1 MLTEPVAAKTQ
12 LSMEAVPA
20 GQAMPDWL
28 VSSLLEGK
36 RLMVIHPSEQC
47 RKQSIEMLHELG
59 GGKAIDTSHHLTIN
73 RLIGIL
79 HVDLRLPVLLS
90 DDGILFEKTHR
101 ALNKEASGEIFSD
114 LLSNPKHKW
123 SRSRTRRLLS
133 LYKELTKLKRPW
145 DWEEDP
151 GARSCDKVLQ
161 SMESK
166 LQGTHPL
173 RLKRTV
179 WQALKNTEKMPFTIS
194 GVEGIIML
202 DHPSSITEVEIEI
215 VRETSRL
222 KPVHQLV
229 NPGSHRLGFHGE
241 YIEDI
246 STTRRNDDLPE
257 WVPNHDV
264 WAPSSPPRWLSPFS
278 DKRNSVI
285 NHVLCESDGH
295 THLALASILSQIQG
309 NIVVVTGDVDD
320 LNSRLRPYLHSIGY
334 HAEEASVKVRDTS
347 GVARLLSIA
356 DISRG
361 EEAWSLSK
369 LTQLWS
375 QIELPMVWEILDL
388 QHPVHQEWKP
398 RLHPDVLSEIARGFH
413 LLGGRGALRR
423 WQSTLNGAQPR
434 AGVNTKQREQK
445 LEECQWWISC
455 ISNWM
460 YPTLSKYDKN
470 DVTREL
476 VGCSSG
482 EKLPLP
488 SQPKDVVG
496 WINSCLN
503 QIDWATLSSRDEIF
517 SSTLPGLQNFAAS
530 LNRLKQENI
539 ELYPEDFL
547 EVLDLVTSHDEIIG
561 NPSKDIGIRI
571 LSPEQAYGVQADYL
585 ILTDIDADTWSMRT
599 PQIPWLDEGTRMK
612 IGLHRPD
619 EPLRVARHQLRHF
632 LNCSQNV
639 LIIDSSI
646 EEGIELAG
654 PLDEWFNEISKEGGL
669 KSLNEAP
676 NYMDSSLWNPET
688 KDRSWEWKIIRE
700 QSKLVY
706 RVASMETEKSVV
718 RTHRSGFL
726 NRDEIQRAGLASIE
740 SRRPQISPLNPTGL
754 IVAAETEVLG
764 DQLSRRRIGED
775 LAIGQIHPF
784 SSAPQ
789 RILSSDMKLLPSKT
803 KPANARDSEVWP
815 HLGIMAKR
823 GLGIPVDPRPIQ
835 PPSTTMKELDEITGR
850 STIKLNLPKVWSQG
864 RLQSWLECP
873 RRAWFEK
880 HMYLGDS
887 DQMEEDLAAATR
899 GNIVHV
905 VEEAILRAHGLESSG
920 AVATPFPLYAG
931 NLGSAEKA
939 WEIALETLAQNATWM
954 RREDGI
960 SAHRCRDL
968 IGVSPNQWKEWLEDN
983 TPLPIG
989 GRIGRMIE
997 SDFALTNVAPI
1008 ATEWELAGK
1017 DGRHVKIEL
1026 PESPDQS
1033 FLLRG
1038 RIDRVDQLVNFGKEE
1053 SDTEEIVPLDFDLDN
1068 PPKSKRL
1075 IVLRDIKSIDGTKDN
1090 GDNERHLKGIFHE
1103 LQLALYARAWE
1114 VANPGDRVIGVGAT
1128 QVGNQTQHYVEIDP
1142 EFFDLCTQ
1150 LNVGIVG
1157 GDTHGHYRM
1166 PGDSKDESSN
1176 PFRAWMR
1183 ERITTAIRVI
1193 NNAKSGNIHPEPSS
1207 MCKYCPIND
1216 ACPSAQR
1223 GGW

>member
-1 MLTEPVAAKTQ
+1 MLTEQILAKTQ

-28 VSSLLEGK
+28 ISSLVEGK
-36 RLMVIHPSEQC
+36 RLMIIHPSEQC
-47 RKQSIEMLHELG
+47 RKQSIELLHELG
-59 GGKAIDTSHHLTIN
+59 GGRAIDTSHHVTIN

-79 HVDLRLPVLLS
+79 HVDLRLPVLLP

-101 ALNKEASGEIFSD
+101 ALNQEASREIFSD
-114 LLSNPKHKW
+114 ILSSPNQKW

-145 DWEEDP
+145 DWVEDP
-151 GARSCDKVLQ
+151 GARTCDKVLQ
-161 SMESK
+161 AMESE
-166 LQGTHPL
+166 LQATHPL
-173 RLKRTV
+173 RLNRTV
-179 WQALKNTEKMPFTIS
+179 WQALKETEKIPFTIS
-194 GVEGIIML
+194 DVEGIIML
-202 DHPSSITEVEIEI
+202 DHPSNISEVEIEI
-215 VRETSRL
+215 IREVSRF

-246 STTRRNDDLPE
+246 STTRRNDALPK
-257 WVPNHDV
+257 WVPPHDV
-264 WAPSSPPRWLSPFS
+264 WAPTTPQGWSTPISE
-278 DKRNSVI
+278 KRNRVI
-285 NHVLCESDGH
+285 NHVMCESNSH
-295 THLALASILSQIQG
+295 THLALANLLSQIKG
-309 NIVVVTGDVDD
+309 DIVIVTGDVES
-320 LNSRLRPYLHSIGY
+320 LNARLSPYLHSIGY
-334 HAEEASVKVRDTS
+334 HSKEESVKVRDTS

-356 DISRG
+356 NISRG
-361 EEAWSLSK
+361 EEAWSLTK
-369 LTQLWS
+369 LTQLWN

-398 RLHPDVLSEIARGFH
+398 RLHPEILSEIARGFH

-423 WQSTLNGAQPR
+423 WQSTLNTAKPR

-455 ISNWM
+455 ISNWL
-460 YPTLSKYDKN
+460 YPTLSGYDKK

-476 VGCSSG
+476 TGCSSG
-482 EKLPLP
+482 EQLPLP
-488 SQPKDVVG
+488 KQPKDVVD
-496 WINSCLN
+496 WINSCLS
-503 QIDWATLSSRDEIF
+503 QIDWATLASRDELF
-517 SSTLPGLQNFAAS
+517 SSTIPGLQNFTSS
-530 LNRLKQENI
+530 LNRLKEENI
-539 ELYPEDFL
+539 ELKSEDFIDI
-547 EVLDLVTSHDEIIG
+547 LDLVTSHDEING
-561 NPSKDIGIRI
+561 NSSSDNGIKI
-571 LSPEQAYGVQADYL
+571 LSPSQAYGIQAEYL
-585 ILTDIDADTWSMRT
+585 ILCDIDAESWSMKT
-599 PQIPWLDEGTRMK
+599 PQVPWLDEGTRMK

-619 EPLRVARHQLRHF
+619 EPLRIARHQLRHF

-639 LIIDSSI
+639 LIVDSSI
-646 EEGIELAG
+646 EEGIELTG
-654 PLDEWFNEISKEGGL
+654 PLDEWFNEISKDGGL
-669 KSLNEAP
+669 KSLNETP
-676 NYMDSSLWNPET
+676 DYLDSSIWNPET
-688 KDRSWEWKIIRE
+688 VDRSWEWKIVRG

-706 RVASMETEKSVV
+706 RVASMEIEKAVL

-726 NRDEIQRAGLASIE
+726 GRDEIQRAGLASIE
-740 SRRPQISPLNPTGL
+740 SRKPKIQPLNPNGL
-754 IVAAETEVLG
+754 IVAAETEILT
-764 DQLSRRRIGED
+764 DQLSRRRTGDE
-775 LAIGQIHPF
+775 LGIGQIHPF
-784 SSAPQ
+784 ASASQ
-789 RILSSDMKLLPSKT
+789 RILSSDMKLLPTKT
-803 KPANARDSEVWP
+803 KPANARESKVWP
-815 HLGIMAKR
+815 HLGIMAKN
-823 GLGIPVDPRPIQ
+823 GLGIPIDPRPIQ
-835 PPSTTMKELDEITGR
+835 PPSTTLKELDEITGR
-850 STIKLNLPKVWSQG
+850 STIKLNLPKIWSQG

-887 DQMEEDLAAATR
+887 DQMEEDLAASTR

-905 VEEAILRAHGLESSG
+905 VEEAILRAHGLEENG
-920 AVATPFPLYAG
+920 VATTPSPLFAG
-931 NLGSAEKA
+931 SLGSVENA
-939 WEIALETLAQNATWM
+939 WQIALETLAENATWM

-968 IGVSPNQWKEWLEDN
+968 IGVSPIQWKEWLEHS
-983 TPLPIG
+983 TPIPIG

-997 SDFALTNVAPI
+997 SDFALTSVAPI
-1008 ATEWELAGK
+1008 ATEWELSGEDGK
-1017 DGRHVKIEL
+1017 HVRIEL
-1026 PESPDQS
+1026 PESSEDS

-1038 RIDRVDQLVNFGKEE
+1038 RIDRVDQLVNISTEE
-1053 SDTEEIVPLDFDLDN
+1053 SETQEIVPLDFELDD

-1075 IVLRDIKSIDGTKDN
+1075 IILRDIKSIDGTKDN
-1090 GDNERHLKGIFHE
+1090 GDNERHLKGIFNE

-1114 VANPGDRVIGVGAT
+1114 IANPGDRVVGVGAT

-1142 EFFDLCTQ
+1142 EFFDLCTE

-1166 PGDSKDESSN
+1166 PGDSKDEKSN

-1193 NNAKSGNIHPEPSS
+1193 NSAKSGNIHPEPSR
-1207 MCKYCPIND
+1207 MCKYCPISD

>member
-1 MLTEPVAAKTQ
+1 MLTEAIVAKTQ

-28 VSSLLEGK
+28 ISSLVEGK

-47 RKQSIEMLHELG
+47 RKQSIEKLHELG
-59 GGKAIDTSHHLTIN
+59 AGKAIDPSHHVTIN

-90 DDGILFEKTHR
+90 EDGILFEKTHR
-101 ALNKEASGEIFSD
+101 ALSEEASGETFSG

-151 GARSCDKVLQ
+151 GARICDKVLQ
-161 SMESK
+161 SMESE
-166 LQGTHPL
+166 LQATHPL

-179 WQALKNTEKMPFTIS
+179 WQALKETEKMPFTIS
-194 GVEGIIML
+194 DVEGIIML
-202 DHPSSITEVEIEI
+202 DHPSNISEVEIEI
-215 VRETSRL
+215 IKEISRL

-246 STTRRNDDLPE
+246 SPVRRNDALPK
-257 WVPNHDV
+257 WVPSHEV
-264 WAPSSPPRWLSPFS
+264 WAPTIPPGWSSPISER
-278 DKRNSVI
+278 RNRVI
-285 NHVLCESDGH
+285 NHVMCESNSQ
-295 THLALASILSQIQG
+295 THLALASILSQIEG
-309 NIVVVTGDVDD
+309 DIVVVTGDVES
-320 LNSRLRPYLHSIGY
+320 LNARLSPYLHSIGY
-334 HAEEASVKVRDTS
+334 HPKEESVKVRDTS
-347 GVARLLSIA
+347 GVARIISIA
-356 DISRG
+356 NVSRG
-361 EEAWSLSK
+361 EEAWSLNK
-369 LTQLWS
+369 LTQLWN

-388 QHPVHQEWKP
+388 QHPVHQDWKP
-398 RLHPDVLSEIARGFH
+398 RLHPEILSEIARGFH

-423 WQSTLNGAQPR
+423 WQSTLNTAKPR

-455 ISNWM
+455 ISNWL
-460 YPTLSKYDKN
+460 YPTLSGYDKN

-476 VGCSSG
+476 IGCSTG
-482 EKLPLP
+482 EQLPLP
-488 SQPKDVVG
+488 NQPKDVLG
-496 WINSCLN
+496 WLNSCLS
-503 QIDWATLSSRDEIF
+503 QIDWATLASRDELF
-517 SSTLPGLQNFAAS
+517 SNTLPGLQNFTAS
-530 LNRLKQENI
+530 INRLKEENI
-539 ELYPEDFL
+539 GLNSEDFI
-547 EVLDLVTSHDEIIG
+547 EILDLVTSHDNIKG
-561 NPSKDIGIRI
+561 NTSSDNGIKI
-571 LSPEQAYGVQADYL
+571 LSPSQAYGIQSEYL
-585 ILTDIDADTWSMRT
+585 ILCDIDAESWSMKT
-599 PQIPWLDEGTRMK
+599 PQVPWLDEGTRMK

-619 EPLRVARHQLRHF
+619 EPLRVARHQLRHY
-632 LNCSQNV
+632 LNCSQKI

-646 EEGIELAG
+646 EEGIELTG
-654 PLDEWFNEISKEGGL
+654 PLDEWFNEVSRGDGL
-669 KSLNEAP
+669 RSLNEAP
-676 NYMDSSLWNPET
+676 SYLDSSIWNPET
-688 KDRSWEWKIIRE
+688 ADRSWEWKIVRD

-706 RVASMETEKSVV
+706 RVASMEIEKSVV

-726 NRDEIQRAGLASIE
+726 GRDEMQRAGLASIE
-740 SRRPQISPLNPTGL
+740 SRNPKLPPLNPNGL
-754 IVAAETEVLG
+754 IVAAETEVLS
-764 DQLSRRRIGED
+764 DQLSRRRTGDD
-775 LAIGQIHPF
+775 LGIGQIHPF
-784 SSAPQ
+784 ASASQ
-789 RILSSDMKLLPSKT
+789 RILSSDMKLLPTKT
-803 KPANARDSEVWP
+803 KPANARESEVWP
-815 HLGIMAKR
+815 HLGIMAKK
-823 GLGIPVDPRPIQ
+823 GLGIPIDPRPIQ
-835 PPSTTMKELDEITGR
+835 PPSTTLKELDEITGR
-850 STIKLNLPKVWSQG
+850 STIKLKLPKVWSQG

-887 DQMEEDLAAATR
+887 DQMEEDLAASTR

-905 VEEAILRAHGLESSG
+905 VEEAILRAHGLDENGASSI
-920 AVATPFPLYAG
+920 PSPLFAG
-931 NLGSAEKA
+931 SLGSVENA
-939 WEIALETLAQNATWM
+939 WQIALETLAENATWM

-968 IGVSPNQWKEWLEDN
+968 IGVSPIQWKEWLEHAS
-983 TPLPIG
+983 PIPIG

-1008 ATEWELAGK
+1008 ATEWELSGEDGK
-1017 DGRHVKIEL
+1017 HVRIEL
-1026 PESPDQS
+1026 PESSEES

-1038 RIDRVDQLVNFGKEE
+1038 RIDRVDQLVNISTEE
-1053 SDTEEIVPLDFDLDN
+1053 SETQEIVPLDFDLEN

-1075 IVLRDIKSIDGTKDN
+1075 IILRDIKSIDGTKDN
-1090 GDNERHLKGIFHE
+1090 GDNERHLKGIFNE

-1166 PGDSKDESSN
+1166 PGDSKDEKSN

-1193 NNAKSGNIHPEPSS
+1193 NGAKSGNIHPEPSR
-1207 MCKYCPIND
+1207 MCKYCPISD

>member
-1 MLTEPVAAKTQ
+1 MLSEQDVAKTR

-20 GQAMPDWL
+20 GQAIPDWL
-28 VSSLLEGK
+28 TSSLLDG
-36 RLMVIHPSEQC
+36 RRIMIIHPSEHC
-47 RKQSIEMLHELG
+47 RKQSIEMLHKLG
-59 GGKAIDTSHHLTIN
+59 SGKSIDTSHHLTIN

-79 HVDLRLPVLLS
+79 HVDLRLPVLME

-101 ALNKEASGEIFSD
+101 ALEKEASEDTFSY
-114 LLSNPKHKW
+114 LLSNPKQKW
-123 SRSRTRRLLS
+123 SRSKTRRLLL

-151 GARSCDKVLQ
+151 GARSCDRVLRA
-161 SMESK
+161 MESE
-166 LQGTHPL
+166 LQATHPL
-173 RLKRTV
+173 RLKRTI
-179 WQALKNTEKMPFTIS
+179 WQALKNTEKIPFTIS
-194 GVEGIIML
+194 DVEGIIML
-202 DHPSSITEVEIEI
+202 DHPSNITEVEIEI
-215 VRETSRL
+215 IREISRM

-264 WAPSSPPRWLSPFS
+264 WAPSSPPGWSS
-278 DKRNSVI
+278 IISEKRNRVI
-285 NHVLCESDGH
+285 NHVMCESDGH
-295 THLALASILSQIQG
+295 THLALASILSQIEG
-309 NIVVVTGDVDD
+309 DIVVVTGDVDG

-334 HAEEASVKVRDTS
+334 LPKEATIRVRDTS
-347 GVARLLSIA
+347 GVARLLSVA
-356 DISRG
+356 EISRG
-361 EEAWSLSK
+361 EEAWSLGK

-375 QIELPMVWEILDL
+375 QIELPMSWEILNL
-388 QHPVHQEWKP
+388 QHPIHQEWKP
-398 RLHPDVLSEIARGFH
+398 RLHPEVLSEIARGFH
-413 LLGGRGALRR
+413 LLGGNGALRR
-423 WQSTLNGAQPR
+423 WQSTLNNARPR

-455 ISNWM
+455 ISNWL
-460 YPTLSKYDKN
+460 YPTLTSYDKK

-476 VGCSSG
+476 IGCSSG
-482 EKLPLP
+482 EQLPLP

-503 QIDWATLSSRDEIF
+503 QIDWTTLASREEIF
-517 SSTLPGLQNFAAS
+517 SSTLPGLQSFSAS

-539 ELYPEDFL
+539 ELHSEDFI
-547 EVLDLVTSHDEIIG
+547 EVLHLVTSHDEIKSSSA
-561 NPSKDIGIRI
+561 NDNGIRI
-571 LSPEQAYGVQADYL
+571 LSPAQAYGVQAEYL
-585 ILTDIDADTWSMRT
+585 ILCDIDAETWSMKT
-599 PQIPWLDEGTRMK
+599 PQVPWLDEGTRMK

-619 EPLRVARHQLRHF
+619 EPLRIARHQLRHF
-632 LNCSQNV
+632 LNCSQSV

-669 KSLNEAP
+669 KTLNEAP
-676 NYMDSSLWNPET
+676 SFLDSSLWKPET
-688 KDRSWEWKIIRE
+688 NDRSWEWKIVHN

-706 RVASMETEKSVV
+706 RLASMEIEKSVV

-726 NRDEIQRAGLASIE
+726 GRDKIQRAGLASIE
-740 SRRPQISPLNPTGL
+740 SRKPEFRPLNPNGL
-754 IVAAETEVLG
+754 IVAAETEVLS
-764 DQLSRRRIGED
+764 DQLSRRRTGED
-775 LAIGQIHPF
+775 LAIGQVHPF
-784 SSAPQ
+784 SSASQ
-789 RILSSDMKLLPSKT
+789 RIQSSDIILLPSKT
-803 KPANARDSEVWP
+803 KPGNARDSEVWP
-815 HLGIMAKR
+815 HLGIMAKK
-823 GLGIPVDPRPIQ
+823 GLGIPIDPRPIQ
-835 PPSTTMKELDEITGR
+835 PPSTTLNELDQITGR
-850 STIKLNLPKVWSQG
+850 SKIKLNLPKVWSQG

-887 DQMEEDLAAATR
+887 DQMEEDLATATR

-905 VEEAILRAHGLESSG
+905 VEEAILRAHGLEENG
-920 AVATPFPLYAG
+920 VANTPSPLFKG
-931 NLGSAEKA
+931 NLGSVENA
-939 WEIALETLAQNATWM
+939 WQIALETLAQNATWM

-968 IGVSPNQWKEWLEDN
+968 IGVSPNQWNEWLNDS
-983 TPLPIG
+983 TPIPVG

-997 SDFALTNVAPI
+997 SDFGLTNAAPI
-1008 ATEWELAGK
+1008 ATEWELADK
-1017 DGRHVKIEL
+1017 DVKHVKIEL
-1026 PESPDQS
+1026 PESPEDS

-1038 RIDRVDQLVNFGKEE
+1038 RIDRVDQLVNFG
-1053 SDTEEIVPLDFDLDN
+1053 TEEYDAQEIIPLDFDLDN
-1068 PPKSKRL
+1068 PPKSNRL
-1075 IVLRDIKSIDGTKDN
+1075 IILRDIKSIDGTKDN
-1090 GDNERHLKGIFHE
+1090 GDNERHLKGIFQE

-1128 QVGNQTQHYVEIDP
+1128 QVGNQTQHYLEVDP
-1142 EFFDLCTQ
+1142 EFLDLCSQ

-1157 GDTHGHYRM
+1157 GETHGHYRM
-1166 PGDSKDESSN
+1166 PGDSKDEKSN

-1183 ERITTAIRVI
+1183 ERITTSIRVI
-1193 NNAKSGNIHPEPSS
+1193 NSAKSGNIHPEPSR
-1207 MCKYCPIND
+1207 MCKYCPISD

>member
-1 MLTEPVAAKTQ
+1 MLTEQEIAKTQ

-28 VSSLLEGK
+28 TSSLLDG
-36 RLMVIHPSEQC
+36 RRIMIIHPSEQC
-47 RKQSIEMLHELG
+47 RKQSIEMLHQLG
-59 GGKAIDTSHHLTIN
+59 NGKAIDTSHHLTIN

-79 HVDLRLPVLLS
+79 HVDLRLPVLME

-101 ALNKEASGEIFSD
+101 ALNKEASEHTFSY
-114 LLSNPKHKW
+114 LLSNPKQKW

-151 GARSCDKVLQ
+151 GARSCDRVLQ
-161 SMESK
+161 VMESE
-166 LQGTHPL
+166 LQATHPL
-173 RLKRTV
+173 RLKRTI
-179 WQALKNTEKMPFTIS
+179 WQALKNTEKIPFTIS
-194 GVEGIIML
+194 DVEGIIML
-202 DHPSSITEVEIEI
+202 DHPSNITEVEIEI
-215 VRETSRL
+215 IREISRI

-246 STTRRNDDLPE
+246 STTRRSADLPE
-257 WVPNHDV
+257 WVPNHEV
-264 WAPSSPPRWLSPFS
+264 WAPSSPPGWSS
-278 DKRNSVI
+278 ITSEKRNRVI
-285 NHVLCESDGH
+285 NHVMCESDGH
-295 THLALASILSQIQG
+295 THLALASILNQIEG
-309 NIVVVTGDVDD
+309 DIVVITGDVDG
-320 LNSRLRPYLHSIGY
+320 LNSRLRPYLQSIGY
-334 HAEEASVKVRDTS
+334 HSKEASVKVRETS

-356 DISRG
+356 EISRG
-361 EEAWSLSK
+361 EEAWSLNK

-375 QIELPMVWEILDL
+375 QIELPMIWEILDL

-398 RLHPDVLSEIARGFH
+398 RLHPEVLSEIARGFH
-413 LLGGRGALRR
+413 LLGGSGALRR
-423 WQSTLNGAQPR
+423 WQSTLNNARPR
-434 AGVNTKQREQK
+434 AGVNTKQRQQK

-455 ISNWM
+455 ISNWL
-460 YPTLSKYDKN
+460 YPTLSSYDKK
-470 DVTREL
+470 DVIREL
-476 VGCSSG
+476 TGCSSG

-503 QIDWATLSSRDEIF
+503 QIDWTTLASRDELF
-517 SSTLPGLQNFAAS
+517 SSNLPGLQSFSAS
-530 LNRLKQENI
+530 INRLKQEKI
-539 ELYPEDFL
+539 ELNSEDFIEIL
-547 EVLDLVTSHDEIIG
+547 NLITSHDEIKSSSSSD
-561 NPSKDIGIRI
+561 NGIRI
-571 LSPEQAYGVQADYL
+571 LSPAQAYGVQAEYL
-585 ILTDIDADTWSMRT
+585 ILCGIDAETWSMKT
-599 PQIPWLDEGTRMK
+599 PQVPWLDEETRMK
-612 IGLHRPD
+612 LGLHRPD
-619 EPLRVARHQLRHF
+619 EPLRIARHQLRHF
-632 LNCSQNV
+632 LNCSQSV

-646 EEGIELAG
+646 EEGIELTG

-669 KSLNEAP
+669 KTLNEAP
-676 NYMDSSLWNPET
+676 SFLDASLWNPET
-688 KDRSWEWKIIRE
+688 KDRPWEWRIVRN

-706 RVASMETEKSVV
+706 RVASIHIENSVV
-718 RTHRSGFL
+718 RTHRSGL
-726 NRDEIQRAGLASIE
+726 LGRDKIQRAGLASIE
-740 SRRPQISPLNPTGL
+740 SRKPQLRPLNPNGL

-764 DQLSRRRIGED
+764 DQLSRRRTGED
-775 LAIGQIHPF
+775 LAIGQVHPF
-784 SSAPQ
+784 SSASQ
-789 RILSSDMKLLPSKT
+789 RILSFDITLLPTKT

-815 HLGIMAKR
+815 HLGIMAKN
-823 GLGIPVDPRPIQ
+823 GLGIPIDSRPIQ
-835 PPSTTMKELDEITGR
+835 PPSTTLDELDQVTGR
-850 STIKLNLPKVWSQG
+850 SFIKLNLPKVWSQG

-905 VEEAILRAHGLESSG
+905 VEEAILRAHGLEESG
-920 AVATPFPLYAG
+920 VVTTPYPLYAG
-931 NLGSAEKA
+931 NLGSVENA
-939 WEIALETLAQNATWM
+939 WQIALETLAKNATWM

-968 IGVSPNQWKEWLEDN
+968 IGVSPNQWNEWLN
-983 TPLPIG
+983 YSTPIPVG

-997 SDFALTNVAPI
+997 SDFALTHVAPI
-1008 ATEWELAGK
+1008 ATEWELADKGVK
-1017 DGRHVKIEL
+1017 HVKIEL
-1026 PESPDQS
+1026 PESPEDS

-1038 RIDRVDQLVNFGKEE
+1038 RIDRVDQLVNPR
-1053 SDTEEIVPLDFDLDN
+1053 TEEYDAQEIIPLDFDLDN
-1068 PPKSKRL
+1068 PPKSNRL
-1075 IVLRDIKSIDGTKDN
+1075 IILRDIKSIDGTKDN
-1090 GDNERHLKGIFHE
+1090 GDNERHLKGIFQE

-1128 QVGNQTQHYVEIDP
+1128 QVGNQTQHYLEVDP
-1142 EFFDLCTQ
+1142 EFLDLCSQ

-1157 GDTHGHYRM
+1157 GNTHGHYRM
-1166 PGDSKDESSN
+1166 PGDSKDEKSN

-1183 ERITTAIRVI
+1183 ERITTSIRVI
-1193 NNAKSGNIHPEPSS
+1193 NSAKSGNIHPEPSR
-1207 MCKYCPIND
+1207 MCKYCPISD